1 MLGRSTTVQIGLGHL
16 RIGSSSPLSAGDFQ
30 ALWTCGGSLR
40 DVPGSDERVHLST
53 ATARGK
59 RAIASAAVRGGDHN
73 RGDLC
78 NPAKIES

>member
-1 MLGRSTTVQIGLGHL
+1 MILASIAFLL
-16 RIGSSSPLSAGDFQ
+16 AGDFQ

-73 RGDLC
+73 RGDPC